1 MIVKKFGGTSVKDDI
16 AILRVIDI
24 CKNEKSNSVV
34 VVSAFSG
41 VTNSLIELFD
51 AAKANNTA
59 RATTI
64 IEELKSRHIN
74 TAQKLNCS
82 ARTIEFINSTLNRL
96 NLILDALVIIREFTP
111 RSNAVFLATGEIL
124 SSYIIADAF
133 SQFGMSIK
141 HIDSRELIFTE
152 EKFIDAEVDLN
163 KTREMTAIQIF
174 EAFNTEKVQF
184 CVCGGFIASTLSGQ
198 TSTLGR
204 GGSDYTAALIA
215 QSLKA
220 ERLEIWTDVD
230 GILTSDPRKVPNTKL
245 IREISYDEAAEL
257 AFYGAKVLHPKT
269 IFPAVEA
276 EIPVFVL
283 NSFKPENTG
292 TKIIAHSSWK
302 NRIKAIAFRENVT
315 VINVTSNRMLGTF
328 GFLAN
333 VFDIFKKH
341 QIPIDLVATSEV
353 SISMTVDNGPSL
365 DAAIKELEKFSN
377 VEVFP
382 GKAII
387 SAVGDGIRNESGIA
401 ARFFGA
407 LTGINISM
415 ISFGASEVNLSII
428 VDAIDT
434 EKAVNMLHKEFFND
448 TTDNEIFVNLGQK

>member
-1 MIVKKFGGTSVKDDI
+1 MVVKKFGGTSVKDDI

-24 CKNEKSNSVV
+24 CKSEKLNSVV

-41 VTNSLIELFD
+41 VTNSLVELFES
-51 AAKANNTA
+51 AKANNTT
-59 RATTI
+59 RASTI
-64 IEELKSRHIN
+64 IEELRSRHIM
-74 TAQKLNCS
+74 TAQKLKCS
-82 ARTIEFINSTLNRL
+82 EETIELINTTLTQL
-96 NLILDALVIIREFTP
+96 HLILDALVIIREFTQ

-124 SSYIIADAF
+124 SSLIIADAF
-133 SQFGMSIK
+133 FQSGIIAK
-141 HIDSRELIFTE
+141 HIDSRELIYTE
-152 EKFIDAEVDLN
+152 EKFVDAEVDIL
-163 KTREMTAIQIF
+163 KTREITQKQISK
-174 EAFNTEKVQF
+174 AFTQSNIKI

-215 QSLKA
+215 EACKA

-245 IREISYDEAAEL
+245 IKEISYDEAAEL

-269 IFPAVEA
+269 IYPAVEA

-283 NSFKPENTG
+283 NSFNPKNTG
-292 TKIIAHSSWK
+292 TKIIPHTIWK

-315 VINVTSNRMLGTF
+315 VINVSSSRMLGTY

-333 VFDIFKKH
+333 VFDVFKKH

-353 SISMTVDNGPSL
+353 SISMTVDNGPLL

-377 VEVFP
+377 VEIFLE
-382 GKAII
+382 KAII

-428 VDAIDT
+428 VDSVDIK
-434 EKAVNMLHKEFFND
+434 KAVNMLHTEFFTD
-448 TTDNEIFVNLGQK
+448 DIDNEIFVNLGHQ